1 MTETLSLIER
11 SASEI
16 AEFPAPLRR
25 KIQAAFG
32 PADEITGKWML
43 IGAENAET
51 AHAISH
57 EITQIELEI
66 QNAKMRAEYLA
77 ANELLTAQQV
87 RDQSGLEPSNK
98 SEPASRWK
106 REGKVFAVRNG
117 GIDLYPAFQFVDGA
131 PRPLIEKIL
140 IEFGGKFLAWQI
152 AFWFESGNV
161 HLNEEEPHDCL
172 DQIEDVVRAAR
183 RLAEPTIG

>member
-1 MTETLSLIER
+1 MTEILSLIEF
-11 SASEI
+11 SASDI

-43 IGAENAET
+43 VGAANAET
-51 AHAISH
+51 ARAISH
-57 EITQIELEI
+57 EINLIEFEI
-66 QNAKMRAEYLA
+66 ENAKMRAEYLV

-87 RDQSGLEPSNK
+87 SDQSALKPSNK
-98 SEPASRWK
+98 GEPASRWK
-106 REGKVFAVRNG
+106 REGKVFAVRKG
-117 GIDLYPAFQFVDGA
+117 GVDLYPAFQFVDGA
-131 PRPLIEKIL
+131 PRPVIEKIL
-140 IEFGGKFLAWQI
+140 TEFGGEFTAWQI

-161 HLNEEEPHDCL
+161 HLNEEEPRDCL

-183 RLAEPTIG
+183 RLAEPIIG